1 MFDQERAGK
10 KKFLTDPV
18 TIIPFPGQSL
28 RGDAPKPVNK
38 PSVPQDRPVFALKKE
53 AKTLSAPTGQLN
65 TTHLS
70 IKSLIDQQKE
80 KTADQPTDLPTNPF
94 DKDDLI
100 RLWKTMAHTQKLNGQ
115 EPVFH
120 AMIKRDL
127 QQIDDVRYHFEVDN
141 ALQKSRMD
149 AAIGEIMAHLRKELQ
164 NYSLEI
170 VIDITKDDT
179 EEVKHLTGKDKF
191 EKMARKNS
199 NLFDFRNRFNLD
211 IDY

>member
-1 MFDQERAGK
+1 
-10 KKFLTDPV
+10 
-18 TIIPFPGQSL
+18 
-28 RGDAPKPVNK
+28 
-38 PSVPQDRPVFALKKE
+38 
-53 AKTLSAPTGQLN
+53 
-65 TTHLS
+65 
-70 IKSLIDQQKE
+70 
-80 KTADQPTDLPTNPF
+80 
-94 DKDDLI
+94 
-100 RLWKTMAHTQKLNGQ
+100 MAHTQKLNGQ
-115 EPVFH
+115 EPVYH

-164 NYSLEI
+164 NYDLEI
-170 VIDITKDDT
+170 NIDITNDDT